1 MLAAA
6 SLPGRKSGFTAEG
19 GKQIKPV
26 GAQLSTV
33 WKQMKDDFDGAD
45 NSITLSM
52 GRRCWHT
59 RDKRVSGITL
69 WSTSFDSLRT
79 SPGYLEGLRL

>member
-6 SLPGRKSGFTAEG
+6 SLPGRKSAFTAEG
-19 GKQIKPV
+19 GKKIKPV

-33 WKQMKDDFDGAD
+33 RKQMKDDFDGAD
-45 NSITLSM
+45 NAITLSM

-59 RDKRVSGITL
+59 RGKRVSGITL
-69 WSTSFDSLRT
+69 WSTSFDSRRT
-79 SPGYLEGLRL
+79 SPGYLEGLRF